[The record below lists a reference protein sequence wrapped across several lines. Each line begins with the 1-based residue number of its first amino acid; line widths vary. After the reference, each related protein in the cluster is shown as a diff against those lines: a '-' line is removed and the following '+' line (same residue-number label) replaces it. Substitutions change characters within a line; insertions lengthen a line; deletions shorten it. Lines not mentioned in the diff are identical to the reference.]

1 MPVSGP
7 GPKVPGRQPGE
18 SLCSLSRKRPP
29 DSNKINRPG
38 LLFTFTNFRSNLKQ
52 SLLSFICPKDPF
64 FINQS
69 SGMGEN
75 LYTQEY
81 WRQLQKGNTDAL
93 SALYQ
98 LHYVGLINYGV
109 KMTGDR
115 DLANDCFI
123 NVLLELW
130 DKRSTLPDVSNVRA
144 YLITCLHRRILQEI
158 RSDKRRN
165 DSHLRLLQEE
175 PGEVPYETY
184 LTIAEGNDE
193 FTRRFAAA
201 FRLLTQRQQQLLRM
215 KFFENLDYD
224 HIAQT
229 CGITRRTA
237 YNIIHD
243 ALKQLKNE
251 LKGHEQSTG
260 LVIPTPTLIVMGI
273 YFLFH

>member
-1 MPVSGP
+1 MA
-7 GPKVPGRQPGE
+7 
-18 SLCSLSRKRPP
+18 
-29 DSNKINRPG
+29 
-38 LLFTFTNFRSNLKQ
+38 
-52 SLLSFICPKDPF
+52 
-64 FINQS
+64 
-69 SGMGEN
+69 EN

-98 LHYVGLINYGV
+98 LHYIGLINYGV
-109 KMTGDR
+109 KLTGDR

-130 DKRSTLPDVSNVRA
+130 DKRHTLPDVTNVRA

-165 DSHLRLLQEE
+165 ASHREILPEE
-175 PGEVPYETY
+175 PSEVSYEAY
-184 LTIAEGNDE
+184 LTALEGNDE
-193 FTRRFAAA
+193 FTRRFTSA

-215 KFFENLDYD
+215 KFYENLDYD

-229 CGITRRTA
+229 CGITKRTA

-251 LKGHEQSTG
+251 LKGHEQAMALPISTPS
-260 LVIPTPTLIVMGI
+260 LLIMGI